1 MEEKKKYIIPTIEI
15 VEFIDKDIITVSL
28 GEQNGNWEDD
38 DNGESFGGN

>member
-38 DNGESFGGN
+38 DNGEHFGS